1 MSEQPASPSARQ
13 VELLEAAY
21 RYALEHGLADL
32 SLRPL
37 AAAIGSS
44 PRVLMFLFGNKD
56 GLVKALLARARED
69 ELAVLDGLTDPAGQ
83 EQADRKPTGQKS
95 GAHKP
100 GGREP
105 SSHKP
110 GDHKAGRPDPDDH
123 ETAGPEADGLV
134 PAAEQ
139 IWLWLREPRHRPLL
153 RLWAEAYTR
162 SLIEPDGAWAGFA
175 ASTVRDWLGLLASR
189 QPRSQRDTVD
199 GAARRTAVLAALR
212 GCLLDLLATGDLDR
226 VDAALHFQLD
236 LIRNGR

>member
-56 GLVKALLARARED
+56 GLVKALLARARAD
-69 ELAVLDGLTDPAGQ
+69 ELAVLDGLTDPAGREPGRQ
-83 EQADRKPTGQKS
+83 EPS
-95 GAHKP
+95 
-100 GGREP
+100 GREP
-105 SSHKP
+105 
-110 GDHKAGRPDPDDH
+110 
-123 ETAGPEADGLV
+123 AGPELAADPEPAGLEPVGLV
-134 PAAEQ
+134 SAAEQ
-139 IWLWLREPRHRPLL
+139 IWAWLREPRHRPLL

-175 ASTVRDWLGLLASR
+175 ASTVTDWLGLLASY
-189 QPRSQRDTVD
+189 QPPVERDTVD
-199 GAARRTAVLAALR
+199 GAARRTAVLAVLR
-212 GCLLDLLATGDLDR
+212 GCLLDLLATGDQDR
-226 VDAALHFQLD
+226 VDAALRLQLG
-236 LIRNGR
+236 LISEAAESVAVSSEETR